1 MDMVF
6 KTSVSP
12 NGDGSSVIYQESN
25 VVLATQVSGW
35 DRIVKC
41 SVPNLLTEIN
51 FFSHAESAV
60 QNRLARHL
68 SRLQEYSWN
77 FVCISC

>member
-25 VVLATQVSGW
+25 VVLATQVSG
-35 DRIVKC
+35 
-41 SVPNLLTEIN
+41 
-51 FFSHAESAV
+51 
-60 QNRLARHL
+60 
-68 SRLQEYSWN
+68 
-77 FVCISC
+77 